1 MDHRN
6 ALDGLQTLQYH
17 TAHAAKVLTVNGFE
31 VHGLQANDEVREAFA
46 DIYKNIDRLK
56 QIVLLDAYDQ
66 DKVTVTS

>member
-6 ALDGLQTLQYH
+6 ALDGLQTLQH
-17 TAHAAKVLTVNGFE
+17 QTSHATQVLVFNGFE
-31 VHGLQANDEVREAFA
+31 IHGPQANEEVREAFLN
-46 DIYKNIDRLK
+46 IYKNIDRLK